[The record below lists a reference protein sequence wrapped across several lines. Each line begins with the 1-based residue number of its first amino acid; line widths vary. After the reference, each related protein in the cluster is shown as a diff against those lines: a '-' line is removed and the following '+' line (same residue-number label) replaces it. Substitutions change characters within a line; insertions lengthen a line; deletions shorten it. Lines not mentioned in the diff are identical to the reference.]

1 MIKPKLQTRHGVLR
15 LNLGKSYITVYVG
28 KAADINFPFRS
39 RIYVAR
45 PWHALFIQIGGPG
58 AYKTASAVKIAFT
71 WKKKKQLQWKWRFWR
86 GKRNTNLRL

>member
-1 MIKPKLQTRHGVLR
+1 VIKPEPQTRHGVLG

-58 AYKTASAVKIAFT
+58 GAYKPRQ
-71 WKKKKQLQWKWRFWR
+71 QLKLPLLEKNDSMETEALR
-86 GKRNTNLRL
+86 GENTTQTCG